1 MWSMI
6 WPIALVVGVNVF
18 YHITTKSTPEGV
30 NAFASL
36 AITYGVGAVLSIVM
50 FYLTGAR
57 GLAGE
62 LGKTNWTAWVL
73 GIAVVGRNRTFPRRP
88 LARGRR
94 LRATAQALP
103 GVVFSCRDLGPSGG
117 SGPPRHRHRQ
127 DAARGAVRVDVG
139 DEEEDQ
145 DFRFLDSTVYSLQ
158 PVMFLLCSKRTFH
171 CRSAYSGQF
180 FLDHTDRC

>member
-50 FYLTGAR
+50 FYLTR

-73 GIAVVGRNRTFPRRP
+73 GIAVVGLEFGNICLYRAGWKVSVGSLIANIT
-88 LARGRR
+88 LACVLLAVGLLLYHETIT
-94 LRATAQALP
+94 LRQGL
-103 GVVFSCRDLGPSGG
+103 GVLVCLAGIYLV
-117 SGPPRHRHRQ
+117 
-127 DAARGAVRVDVG
+127 GA
-139 DEEEDQ
+139 
-145 DFRFLDSTVYSLQ
+145 
-158 PVMFLLCSKRTFH
+158 
-171 CRSAYSGQF
+171 
-180 FLDHTDRC
+180 

>member
-73 GIAVVGRNRTFPRRP
+73 GIAVVGLEFGNICLYRAGWKISVASLVMNIA
-88 LARGRR
+88 LACVLLAVGLLVYHETVS
-94 LRATAQALP
+94 LRQGL
-103 GVVFSCRDLGPSGG
+103 GVLVCLVGIYLV
-117 SGPPRHRHRQ
+117 
-127 DAARGAVRVDVG
+127 GA
-139 DEEEDQ
+139 
-145 DFRFLDSTVYSLQ
+145 
-158 PVMFLLCSKRTFH
+158 
-171 CRSAYSGQF
+171 
-180 FLDHTDRC
+180 

>member
-18 YHITTKSTPEGV
+18 YHITTKSTPKGV

-73 GIAVVGRNRTFPRRP
+73 GIAVVGLEFGNICLYRAGWKISVASLVMNIA
-88 LARGRR
+88 LACVLLAVGLLVYHETVS
-94 LRATAQALP
+94 LRQGL
-103 GVVFSCRDLGPSGG
+103 GVLVCLAGIYLV
-117 SGPPRHRHRQ
+117 
-127 DAARGAVRVDVG
+127 GA
-139 DEEEDQ
+139 
-145 DFRFLDSTVYSLQ
+145 
-158 PVMFLLCSKRTFH
+158 
-171 CRSAYSGQF
+171 
-180 FLDHTDRC
+180 